1 MRGELEKSLTN
12 VAVAT
17 VPSAIAF
24 LFFGTAIA
32 TLLFSGSTRA
42 DSAQIGLVLAGFS
55 LGLVPY
61 SAQLL
66 LLRGFYAFED
76 TRTPVLINLISTA
89 LSIVLCLISGAI
101 LPLKWVTVGLAIAL
115 GLGNLLGTL
124 ITLKLLGKNV
134 GTFNYSALVKSH
146 LRLTFIALISGAP
159 ALAFYLVIEQQ
170 LGTGLIVVGLN
181 LAIASSVMGAL
192 YLLFGSLFKVNE
204 INSIRIQIVGRLGR
218 K

>member
-1 MRGELEKSLTN
+1 MAICFEYFKRIASFSVVNIILLT
-12 VAVAT
+12 ALI
-17 VPSAIAF
+17 SAIAF

-89 LSIVLCLISGAI
+89 FSILLLPLLVNLSISSFPCASIVSL
-101 LPLKWVTVGLAIAL
+101 
-115 GLGNLLGTL
+115 TL
-124 ITLKLLGKNV
+124 RAVDSASFFICSITI
-134 GTFNYSALVKSH
+134 FA
-146 LRLTFIALISGAP
+146 
-159 ALAFYLVIEQQ
+159 
-170 LGTGLIVVGLN
+170 
-181 LAIASSVMGAL
+181 
-192 YLLFGSLFKVNE
+192 
-204 INSIRIQIVGRLGR
+204 
-218 K
+218 

>member
-1 MRGELEKSLTN
+1 M
-12 VAVAT
+12 
-17 VPSAIAF
+17 
-24 LFFGTAIA
+24 
-32 TLLFSGSTRA
+32 LFSGSTRA

-61 SAQLL
+61 SAHLL

-76 TRTPVLINLISTA
+76 TRTPVIINLASTA
-89 LSIVLCLISGAI
+89 LSILLCVISGAI

-124 ITLKLLGKNV
+124 ITLTLLGKNV
-134 GTFNYSALVKSH
+134 GAFNYFGLLKSH
-146 LRLTFIALISGAP
+146 LRLTFVALIAGAP
-159 ALAFYLVIEQQ
+159 ALGLYLLIEQRF
-170 LGTGLIVVGLN
+170 GTELIVVGLN
-181 LAIASSVMGAL
+181 LAVASSVMGAL

-204 INSIRIQIVGRLGR
+204 INSLRIQIVGRLGR